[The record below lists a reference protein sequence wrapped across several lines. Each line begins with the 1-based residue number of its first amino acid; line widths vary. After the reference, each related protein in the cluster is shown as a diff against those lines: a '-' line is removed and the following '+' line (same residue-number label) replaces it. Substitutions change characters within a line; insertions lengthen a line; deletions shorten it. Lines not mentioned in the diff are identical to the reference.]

1 MFLLDLLSFQFQ
13 DTEELKKRE
22 MYTIVLSI
30 APVHWI
36 FTRTV
41 LGASWW
47 WQRKM
52 GIDLVWKISDQSVK
66 LHIKYVL
73 PTFSYA
79 HEAYIDYAI
88 SLTIFEMQY
97 DVSKLLSSV

>member
-1 MFLLDLLSFQFQ
+1 
-13 DTEELKKRE
+13 

-66 LHIKYVL
+66 FHIKYVL

-88 SLTIFEMQY
+88 SLTIFEMQH